1 MDILIKQFNERPGT
15 IICAGLGGVVGIASA
30 FICYK
35 LNKKRATPYIKNYEK
50 GKFLNYKL
58 MHF

>member
-15 IICAGLGGVVGIASA
+15 IICVGLGGVVGIASA

-50 GKFLNYKL
+50 GQFLNL
-58 MHF
+58 